1 MMAPGS
7 GSPAEL
13 LRRAEFEPVSALAGH
28 RQVLRQRLLE
38 GVSGPGEHSS
48 QSTLDL

>member
-1 MMAPGS
+1 MTMTAGS
-7 GSPAEL
+7 GSPTGL

-38 GVSGPGEHSS
+38 EVSGVERALLTIDP
-48 QSTLDL
+48 